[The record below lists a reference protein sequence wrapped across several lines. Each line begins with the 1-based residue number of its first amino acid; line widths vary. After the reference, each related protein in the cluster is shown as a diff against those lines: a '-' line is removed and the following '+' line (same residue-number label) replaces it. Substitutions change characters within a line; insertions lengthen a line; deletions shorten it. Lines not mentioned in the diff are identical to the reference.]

1 MTTRAT
7 LLTHRPLLAIGLM
20 LVAGSLLPVMNG
32 FGKYLASLYP
42 PEQVI
47 WARLLTHMLWMLA
60 IFLPRSG
67 RALFRT
73 RSGRAS
79 AAPRVPCTQW
89 SGHRV

>member
-1 MTTRAT
+1 MTTRET

-67 RALFRT
+67 RA
-73 RSGRAS
+73 
-79 AAPRVPCTQW
+79 
-89 SGHRV
+89 